1 MIKAAIFD
9 LDGVLIDSEPLWK
22 EAEKKIF
29 KTVGISLTT
38 DMCRQ
43 TTGLDCIDTVKHWYN
58 YKPWKGKKQEKLI
71 AEIYSEVINLIRLK
85 GKLRKDVDRVLNI
98 FMEKR
103 IDAAVASSSPLEI
116 IKTVLHTFKLDKN
129 FSVIHSSELEK
140 SGKPNPA
147 VYISTAKLLGTEPET
162 CLAFE
167 DSFYGALS
175 AKSARMKVVAILE
188 KEDYNNTK
196 FDFVDLKIKSFEEF
210 NEELLNNI
218 NNPI

>member
-71 AEIYSEVINLIRLK
+71 AEIYSEVINLIKLK
-85 GKLRKDVDRVLNI
+85 GKLRKDVDKVLNI
-98 FMEKR
+98 IREKG
-103 IDAAVASSSPLEI
+103 IDTAVASSSPLEI
-116 IKTVLHTFKLDKN
+116 IKTVLHTFKLDKT
-129 FSVIHSSELEK
+129 FSVIHSSEFEK
-140 SGKPNPA
+140 SGKPHPA
-147 VYISTAKLLGTEPET
+147 VYISTAKLLGAEPEK
-162 CLAFE
+162 CIAFE

-196 FDFVDLKIKSFEEF
+196 FDFVDLKINSFEEF
-210 NEELLNNI
+210 NEKLLNNI

>member
-1 MIKAAIFD
+1 MVNAAIFD

-29 KTVGISLTT
+29 KTVGITLTT

-58 YKPWKGKKQEKLI
+58 YKSWKGKKPEKLRD
-71 AEIYSEVINLIRLK
+71 EIYSEVINLIKTKGRLK
-85 GKLRKDVDRVLNI
+85 KDVDKVLNI
-98 FMEKR
+98 IKKKN
-103 IDAAVASSSPLEI
+103 ITAAVASSSPLEI
-116 IKTVLHTFKLDKN
+116 IETVLHTMKLDKE
-129 FSVIHSSELEK
+129 FSVTHSSEFEK
-140 SGKPNPA
+140 FGKPHPA
-147 VYISTAKLLGTEPET
+147 VYISTAKLLGTEPDK

-188 KEDYNNTK
+188 KDDYDNTK
-196 FDFVDLKIKSFEEF
+196 FDFVDLKINSFAEF